1 MSSRPARRRGSV
13 DPAAPTSVTETV
25 ALSPR
30 SVWRAGWVIAG
41 VALCVFAIGFIVT
54 RGGGTIFTL
63 IIAMFLAVAMEP
75 AVRLLTRWMKRP
87 LATAL
92 VMLAGFLA
100 FGGFLAAFGGL
111 LVSEVQSLVRS
122 APGAAESAVTWVNAT
137 FGTDYSTSTIL
148 DQLDLT
154 PGKIADYA
162 TQFSGGVLT
171 AVGAVF
177 GGIFNAFAVLLFTAY
192 ISGAMPALRN
202 WFAGLFTPSRQSVVL
217 TIWEVFVTKVGGYV
231 TARLILAVCSA
242 TAHTICMAVIDMPY
256 WLALGLWIGVISQFV
271 PTIGTYIAVVLPV
284 AVGLTSPEPLDGII
298 ILIFAI
304 GYQQVENLL
313 LDPRVS
319 SRAVNVHPGVS
330 FASVLLGAQLFGVAG
345 GLLAVPVAA
354 TISTIFELYKKRY
367 EISPDA
373 EASARAAAV
382 RDDDENDD
390 DEKDDQKE
398 DESGTAAAGTKNDG
412 GAAREV

>member
-1 MSSRPARRRGSV
+1 VVVGI
-13 DPAAPTSVTETV
+13 V
-25 ALSPR
+25 A
-30 SVWRAGWVIAG
+30 
-41 VALCVFAIGFIVT
+41 CVFAIVFMVD

-63 IIAMFLAVAMEP
+63 IISMFLAVAMEP

-87 LATAL
+87 LATAV
-92 VMLAGFLA
+92 VMLGVLLAFAGFI
-100 FGGFLAAFGGL
+100 AAFGGL
-111 LVSEVQSLVRS
+111 LVGEIQNLVRS
-122 APGAAESAVTWVNAT
+122 APGAIEAAVAWANTT
-137 FGTDYSTSTIL
+137 FGTDYSTTNLL

-154 PGKIADYA
+154 PERIAGYA
-162 TQFSGGVLT
+162 TQFSGGVF
-171 AVGAVF
+171 AVIGTIF
-177 GGIFNAFAVLLFTAY
+177 GGVFNAFAVLLFTSY

-202 WFAGLFTPSRQSVVL
+202 WVAGLFTPGRQSVVL
-217 TIWEVFVTKVGGYV
+217 TVWEVFVTKVGGYV
-231 TARLILAVCSA
+231 TARIILAVCSA
-242 TAHTICMAVIDMPY
+242 TAHTIFMVIIDMPY

-284 AVGLTSPEPLDGII
+284 AVGLTSEQPLDGVL
-298 ILIFAI
+298 ILAFAI

-354 TISTIFELYKKRY
+354 TLSTVFELYKRRY

-373 EASARAAAV
+373 EESARAATV
-382 RDDDENDD
+382 KNEDDDED
-390 DEKDDQKE
+390 DEHEPDPDPE
-398 DESGTAAAGTKNDG
+398 DARTGSAAG
-412 GAAREV
+412 

>member
-1 MSSRPARRRGSV
+1 MPRPQRQPGAT
-13 DPAAPTSVTETV
+13 PEPTETV
-25 ALSPR
+25 AFSPG
-30 SVWRAGWVIAG
+30 SIWRGGWVIVG
-41 VALCVFAIGFIVT
+41 VAACVFAIGFIVN

-63 IIAMFLAVAMEP
+63 IISMFLAVAMEP
-75 AVRLLTRWMKRP
+75 AVRFLIRWMKRP
-87 LATAL
+87 LATAA
-92 VMLAGFLA
+92 VMLGVFLA
-100 FGGFLAAFGGL
+100 FAGFIAAFGGL
-111 LVSEVQSLVRS
+111 LVGEIQNLVRS
-122 APGAAESAVTWVNAT
+122 APGAIEAAVSWVNAT
-137 FGTDYSTSTIL
+137 FSTDYSTNNLL

-154 PGKIADYA
+154 PEKLAGYA
-162 TQFSGGVLT
+162 TQFSGGVF
-171 AVGAVF
+171 AVVGTIF

-202 WFAGLFTPSRQSVVL
+202 WFAGLFQPARQSVVL

-231 TARLILAVCSA
+231 TARMILALCSA
-242 TAHTICMAVIDMPY
+242 TAHTIFMVAIGMNY
-256 WLALGLWIGVISQFV
+256 WIALGLWVGIISQFV

-284 AVGLTSPEPLDGII
+284 AVGLTSDQPLDGI
-298 ILIFAI
+298 LVLAFAI

-354 TISTIFELYKKRY
+354 TLSTIFELYKKRY

-373 EASARAAAV
+373 EASAQAATSK
-382 RDDDENDD
+382 DDKDDETD
-390 DEKDDQKE
+390 DEPPPVKKRPR
-398 DESGTAAAGTKNDG
+398 AKAGKAPSENDG
-412 GAAREV
+412 GSSD